1 MIRRL
6 TWILFVAVIT
16 FAAFAVLSGCGTT
29 TPPVP
34 SDGIEVRDGV
44 QTIHPK
50 LPDGRTVTCVLWS
63 GYTKGGLS
71 CDWAGAK

>member
-6 TWILFVAVIT
+6 TWILFVAVVT

-29 TPPVP
+29 G
-34 SDGIEVRDGV
+34 SIDQEQDGV
-44 QTIHPK
+44 QIVQPN

-63 GYTKGGLS
+63 GYKQAGLS
-71 CDWAGAK
+71 CDWQGAK